1 LSAYFEADVN
11 LTRYFLKHAG
21 VIAEGGEMFVDNAKG
36 MLRLNI
42 ACPKDR
48 LVAAITRIS
57 DAVLVAK

>member
-1 LSAYFEADVN
+1 VN